1 MIQEIRPKIDYD
13 QPQVVSSILIPH
25 LERKYRLSRV
35 PLDGTSKLLKGS
47 AYISKECE
55 RNWQGEQK
63 HQKQ

>member
-1 MIQEIRPKIDYD
+1 MINHRWFLQF
-13 QPQVVSSILIPH
+13 
-25 LERKYRLSRV
+25 RLSRV